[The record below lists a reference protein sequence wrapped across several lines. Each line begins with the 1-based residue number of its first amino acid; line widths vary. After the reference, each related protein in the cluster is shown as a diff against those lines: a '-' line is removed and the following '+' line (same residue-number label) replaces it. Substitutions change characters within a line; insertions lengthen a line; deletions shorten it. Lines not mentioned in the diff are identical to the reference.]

1 MQNIADNIQLYDAS
15 TDMAS
20 AFALWQTTVGREWP
34 IDFTRFKQI
43 LSAPNAHHLV
53 AKENGQIIGFVATTQ
68 SHNWDAQVGHLL
80 VLLVAPS
87 WQGKGLGNALHEAAF
102 QHFRA
107 TGAKIAQ
114 LGGLVPRLWCGLPA
128 NLPAARAFFSKRGW
142 EFDQPVYDL
151 AQDLR
156 QYTTPPAIY
165 QRTSDQGITLATGR
179 AEDAPEILA
188 FEQREFPNWLQHYEH
203 CTHLGDYHDV
213 LCARNQEGQIVGT
226 LLMYTPQSHETR
238 TDIVWRVLLG
248 YDAGA
253 MGAVGVA
260 PSEQGRG
267 TGIALVARASEL
279 LKAGG
284 VRNCYIDW
292 VELTAFYAK
301 LGYAKWRAFFTSLRD
316 LS

>member
-1 MQNIADNIQLYDAS
+1 MQNIAEKIQPYDAS
-15 TDMAS
+15 SDLAS
-20 AFALWQTTVGREWP
+20 AFTLWQTTVGREWP
-34 IDFTRFKQI
+34 IDFTRFKQV
-43 LSAPNAHHLV
+43 LAAPNAHHFV
-53 AKENGQIIGFVATTQ
+53 AKEDGQLIGFAATAR
-68 SHNWDAQVGHLL
+68 SPSWDAQAGHLQL
-80 VLLVAPS
+80 LLVAPS
-87 WQGKGLGNALHEAAF
+87 WQDRGLGSALHDAAL

-107 TGAKIAQ
+107 TGANIAQ
-114 LGGLVPRLWCGLPA
+114 LGGLVPRFWCGLPE

-151 AQDLR
+151 VQDLR

-165 QRTSDQGITLATGR
+165 QRIADQGITLATGCE
-179 AEDAPEILA
+179 EDVPEILA
-188 FEQREFPNWLQHYEH
+188 FEQREFPNWLHHYER
-203 CTHLGDYHDV
+203 CARLGDYRDM
-213 LCARNQEGQIVGT
+213 LYARNQEGRIVGT

-238 TDIVWRVLLG
+238 TDVVWRVLLG

-267 TGIALVARASEL
+267 TGIALVARASDL
-279 LKAGG
+279 LKERG